1 MNDVESLKL
10 NFKMLMLLDPGL
22 RNRLMDEL
30 KNAFNGKID
39 KITINGD
46 RNDNALNIHFC
57 NGLVLKIMDMHLSS
71 MIILTDFIM
80 SKEIKNDEDD
90 ENILNLIHII
100 NKNLFTLLKRKN
112 KNKKS
117 LDELVKEL
125 L

>member
-90 ENILNLIHII
+90 ENILNLIHRI
-100 NKNLFTLLKRKN
+100 NKNLFILLKRKN

-117 LDELVKEL
+117 LNELVKEL